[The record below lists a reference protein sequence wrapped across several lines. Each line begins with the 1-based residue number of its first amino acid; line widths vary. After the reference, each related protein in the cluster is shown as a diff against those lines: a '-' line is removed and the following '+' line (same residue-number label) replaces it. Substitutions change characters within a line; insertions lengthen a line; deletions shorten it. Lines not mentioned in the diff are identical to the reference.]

1 MRNPVIL
8 STPDK
13 SSEEVLGIDRLL
25 SLEDAAGMCSV
36 SIWTI
41 RKWVN
46 KGKIKSIK
54 LGSRRLIPKSELQR
68 LTSEGLLI

>member
-1 MRNPVIL
+1 MRNPVIV
-8 STPDK
+8 STPNEA
-13 SSEEVLGIDRLL
+13 SEEVLGIERLL
-25 SLEDAAGMCSV
+25 SLEDAAGICSV

-41 RKWVN
+41 RKWVT

-68 LTSEGLLI
+68 LTSEGLLM